1 MLCVKQ
7 KYWKGSMTVELAI
20 LFPVI
25 FLIIL
30 GILSICLTQYQ
41 NMVTA
46 SAAMQ
51 AATRG
56 ATYWDK
62 LGGAGAWD
70 FQLSD
75 AETDGGKLVSMDFT
89 DHDPYRYLLDT
100 KKGNRLT
107 NTQAYANW
115 LLGQNVNVTLG
126 EETTSQPKAD
136 KTGGFLQKYVTVTV
150 TKQYTNPLGSMLERL
165 GIYSAENRVITAS
178 APLNT
183 PSEFIRNMSFLYDQ
197 IHGTGE

>member
-1 MLCVKQ
+1 
-7 KYWKGSMTVELAI
+7 MTVELAI

-30 GILSICLTQYQ
+30 GILSLCLIQYQ
-41 NMVTA
+41 NTVTA

-51 AATRG
+51 AANRG
-56 ATYWDK
+56 AAYWDK
-62 LGGAGAWD
+62 ISEEGAWD
-70 FQLSD
+70 FQLSGS
-75 AETDGGKLVSMDFT
+75 ETAGGKLVGMDFT

-100 KKGNRLT
+100 KKGNRLS
-107 NTQAYANW
+107 NTEAYADW

-126 EETTSQPKAD
+126 EEETGAPKVD

-165 GIYSAENRVITAS
+165 GIYSGEDRVITAS

-183 PSEFIRNMSFLYDQ
+183 PTEFIRNISFFYDQ